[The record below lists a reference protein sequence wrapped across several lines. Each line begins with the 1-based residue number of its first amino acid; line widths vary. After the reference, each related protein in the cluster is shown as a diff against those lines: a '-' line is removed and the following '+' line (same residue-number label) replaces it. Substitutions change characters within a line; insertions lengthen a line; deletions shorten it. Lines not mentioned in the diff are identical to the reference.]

1 MTLRTQFS
9 HQLTRAAAITALA
22 AAMTITIGA
31 QTGPPGQAAVAKF
44 VTSAVL
50 EPLLPAPPGW
60 TRTRTGGSEV
70 VVSESCG
77 YSFADAIFTK
87 GDMKVRVTVA
97 DTGRNDESLGLLAT
111 LVVSFPA
118 DYTGEVPPATSIA
131 RLTLNG
137 APAGSRWDAGQREG
151 EFVALVG
158 HRFVAKAEGTN
169 LDGIATLRTI
179 VELIDLKKLG
189 ELK

>member
-1 MTLRTQFS
+1 MTLRTRFS
-9 HQLTRAAAITALA
+9 HQLTIASTLTALA
-22 AAMTITIGA
+22 AATTITIGA
-31 QTGPPGQAAVAKF
+31 QTGPPGQTPAAKF

-50 EPLLPAPPGW
+50 LPLLPAPPGW

-70 VVSESCG
+70 VVSDSCG
-77 YSFADAIFTK
+77 YSFADATYTN
-87 GDMKVRVTVA
+87 GDMKVRVTLA
-97 DTGRNDESLGLLAT
+97 DTAQNVESLGLLAT

-137 APAGSRWDAGQREG
+137 APAGSRWDAEAREG

-158 HRFVAKAEGTN
+158 HRFVAKAEGTK
-169 LDGIATLRTI
+169 LDSLATLRAI
-179 VELIDLKKLG
+179 IELLDLKKLG